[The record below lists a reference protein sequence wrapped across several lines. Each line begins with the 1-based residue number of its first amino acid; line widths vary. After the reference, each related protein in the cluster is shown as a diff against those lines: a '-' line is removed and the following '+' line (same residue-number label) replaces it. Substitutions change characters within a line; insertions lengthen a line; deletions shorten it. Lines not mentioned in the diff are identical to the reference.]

1 MNIPKEV
8 EIILSII
15 EDSGEEAYIVG
26 GCVRDY
32 FLGKI
37 PKDYDITT
45 SMNPDDVMLLFK
57 KNKYNVVP
65 TGLKH
70 GTITI
75 FPNNS
80 EEGYEITTYRTDGE
94 YLDGRHPESVSFTKS
109 IKDDLSRRDLTI
121 NAIAYSP
128 KRGFVDLFG
137 GQEDIKNKVIKAIG
151 KPEDRIEEDSL
162 RMMRAIRFS
171 AQFGFTIEDSLMN
184 ALKKKSSGINNV
196 SKERIHDELCKII
209 LSDNPDYV
217 RILQETGLLKHF
229 LPEVHLCFM
238 CKQNNPWHLYNVG
251 EHTMV
256 ALKNSPKDLTLRMS
270 ILLHDIGKPNTKT
283 TDDKGIDHFYNHAEE
298 SSLKTKEIMKRLKF
312 TTKETEDV
320 AKLVLIHDYQLEAS
334 KKAIR
339 RFVSKFELDER
350 LFKLFIELKKSDNRG
365 QNLELSSAMIEK
377 TELIEGLYEEIKNQ
391 PMTVRELNING
402 YDIMNL
408 GYKNEKIGIVLKNLL
423 EKVID
428 DPELNKKEILL
439 KLIE

>member
-1 MNIPKEV
+1 
-8 EIILSII
+8 
-15 EDSGEEAYIVG
+15 
-26 GCVRDY
+26 
-32 FLGKI
+32 
-37 PKDYDITT
+37 
-45 SMNPDDVMLLFK
+45 
-57 KNKYNVVP
+57 
-65 TGLKH
+65 
-70 GTITI
+70 
-75 FPNNS
+75 
-80 EEGYEITTYRTDGE
+80 
-94 YLDGRHPESVSFTKS
+94 
-109 IKDDLSRRDLTI
+109 
-121 NAIAYSP
+121 
-128 KRGFVDLFG
+128 
-137 GQEDIKNKVIKAIG
+137 
-151 KPEDRIEEDSL
+151 
-162 RMMRAIRFS
+162 
-171 AQFGFTIEDSLMN
+171 
-184 ALKKKSSGINNV
+184 
-196 SKERIHDELCKII
+196 
-209 LSDNPDYV
+209 
-217 RILQETGLLKHF
+217 
-229 LPEVHLCFM
+229 
-238 CKQNNPWHLYNVG
+238 
-251 EHTMV
+251 MV